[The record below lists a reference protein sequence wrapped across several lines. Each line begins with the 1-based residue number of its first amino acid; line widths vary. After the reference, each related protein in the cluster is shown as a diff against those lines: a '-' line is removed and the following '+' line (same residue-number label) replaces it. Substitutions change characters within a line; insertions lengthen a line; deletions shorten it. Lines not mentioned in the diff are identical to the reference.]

1 MALRAKKTRRER
13 EDKNLAM
20 EEALKEETTRLNVD
34 LPVSLHSQ
42 VKIRATQ
49 ERSTITNIVIRA
61 LNEYLSKTINE

>member
-1 MALRAKKTRRER
+1 
-13 EDKNLAM
+13 M

-34 LPVSLHSQ
+34 IPVSLHSQ

>member
-13 EDKNLAM
+13 EDKNQAM

-34 LPVSLHSQ
+34 IPVSLHSQ

-49 ERSTITNIVIRA
+49 ERSTITNIVITA
-61 LNEYLSKTINE
+61 LNEYLSKTTNE